1 VAVGEAA
8 ATTGEEE
15 ATGQPEPALEVV
27 VCSPEIQDAEPIH
40 SAPMTEA
47 SMSSRGGVE
56 LSADDLVDP
65 ATVARHLE
73 AVRQAEQWMKVSSRN
88 SWSSKSFSVEYP
100 SDICLSVQD
109 VVERSHEKSSMLQGF
124 GDAVLRAEALEDQ
137 LVKSWKDAA
146 AMQSKL
152 DTAFAKYHNDI
163 QEMQAKSD
171 DLVRK
176 NKSLCNK
183 NKGTPL
189 VLLSTC
195 WRSRGSL
202 THFSLFVDL
211 ETRVEQLKTSETDLK
226 NLFYWE
232 QEARQVLELD
242 YKELAYECDKHM
254 ELRIASDRDL
264 INCYKSLQKLNEDC
278 EKLRA
283 QLKELEEVALPI
295 ARLLVPHPG
304 GPKIA
309 PLVDRLKEAPSWLA
323 AYVKHLAKSIP
334 NQVLAFMKSYFP
346 KAPVDVVAGGLAAN
360 YTDEQYAELLEQ
372 MAPIAEQVA
381 DKLNLQ

>member
-1 VAVGEAA
+1 
-8 ATTGEEE
+8 
-15 ATGQPEPALEVV
+15 
-27 VCSPEIQDAEPIH
+27 
-40 SAPMTEA
+40 
-47 SMSSRGGVE
+47 
-56 LSADDLVDP
+56 
-65 ATVARHLE
+65 
-73 AVRQAEQWMKVSSRN
+73 
-88 SWSSKSFSVEYP
+88 
-100 SDICLSVQD
+100 
-109 VVERSHEKSSMLQGF
+109 MLQGH
-124 GDAVLRAEALEDQ
+124 GGAVLRAETLEDQ
-137 LVKSWKDAA
+137 LVKYRKHAA

-176 NKSLCNK
+176 NKSLRNK

-189 VLLSTC
+189 VLLSNC

-202 THFSLFVDL
+202 TRCALSFAEL

-226 NLFYWE
+226 NLFYRE

-264 INCYKSLQKLNEDC
+264 VNYYKSLQKLNEDC

-283 QLKELEEVALPI
+283 QLKDLEEAALPI

-309 PLVDRLKEAPSWLA
+309 PLVDRLKEAPSRLV
-323 AYVKHLAKSIP
+323 AYVKHLVKSIP

-360 YTDEQYAELLEQ
+360 CTDEQYAELLEQ
-372 MAPIAEQVA
+372 MAPIADQVA
-381 DKLNLQ
+381 ENLISSSLVIVSS

>member
-1 VAVGEAA
+1 
-8 ATTGEEE
+8 
-15 ATGQPEPALEVV
+15 
-27 VCSPEIQDAEPIH
+27 
-40 SAPMTEA
+40 
-47 SMSSRGGVE
+47 
-56 LSADDLVDP
+56 
-65 ATVARHLE
+65 
-73 AVRQAEQWMKVSSRN
+73 
-88 SWSSKSFSVEYP
+88 
-100 SDICLSVQD
+100 
-109 VVERSHEKSSMLQGF
+109 MLQGY
-124 GDAVLRAEALEDQ
+124 GDAVLRAETLEDQ
-137 LVKSWKDAA
+137 LVKSWKHTA

-171 DLVRK
+171 DLVRR
-176 NKSLCNK
+176 NKSLHNK

-195 WRSRGSL
+195 WRPRGSL
-202 THFSLFVDL
+202 TRCALSFAEL
-211 ETRVEQLKTSETDLK
+211 ETRVDQLKTSETDPK
-226 NLFYWE
+226 NLFYRE
-232 QEARQVLELD
+232 QEVRQVLELD
-242 YKELAYECDKHM
+242 YKELAYECEKHM

-264 INCYKSLQKLNEDC
+264 VNCYKSLQKLNEDC

-283 QLKELEEVALPI
+283 ELKELEEAALPI

-309 PLVDRLKEAPSWLA
+309 QLVDRLKEAPSRLA

-360 YTDEQYAELLEQ
+360 CTDEHSAKLLEQ
-372 MAPIAEQVA
+372 MAPIAEQVT
-381 DKLNLQ
+381 DKLNL